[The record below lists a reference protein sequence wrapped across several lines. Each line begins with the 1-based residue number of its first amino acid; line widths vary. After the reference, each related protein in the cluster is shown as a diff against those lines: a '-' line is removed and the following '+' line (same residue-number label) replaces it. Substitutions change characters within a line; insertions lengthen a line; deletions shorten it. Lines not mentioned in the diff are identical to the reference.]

1 MTGFPTAGTANLH
14 PQDCRCLRT
23 AVSPTWHCACG
34 PEPRLQEDHNQERH
48 RMSYPQQQGKH
59 AFTAL
64 VDPHTWLQYVK
75 ERGDYPTC
83 DVPAGAIICYDS
95 GLWRW
100 VRERPDR
107 VEGDG
112 MFRGYFLIPW
122 RGVWVLAGKAAGVGA
137 PVAVIAME
145 EMIAFGI
152 RRFVNLG
159 TAGGLQRDL
168 KVGDLVVCDRAL
180 RDEGTSH
187 HYLPASRFAAA
198 CPTLTGA
205 LVDALR
211 AAGRPPRTGA
221 SWTTD
226 APYRETIEE
235 LRAYR
240 DEGILT
246 VEMEAAAVFALGR
259 YRHAGVGSV
268 FAVSDILDDAA
279 WTPGFHTAEVTE
291 ALRTAF
297 ERALDS
303 LAALA
308 ADETTT
314 TAPRDAGP
322 GTGTGV
328 RA

>member
-1 MTGFPTAGTANLH
+1 
-14 PQDCRCLRT
+14 
-23 AVSPTWHCACG
+23 
-34 PEPRLQEDHNQERH
+34 
-48 RMSYPQQQGKH
+48 MSYPQQQGKH